1 MSDVRSSG
9 VRIHLLGGFRVLVG
23 PHAVPDATWRW
34 RKARA
39 VVKLLALAPGHQ
51 LHREYILDRLWPDQ
65 PADAATNSLHQALH
79 LARRAVESVRSDAR
93 SSSFLRVQGDLVRLE
108 VGEVWTD
115 VEVFEKTSTASLRA
129 PDVADLERAADLYTG
144 ELLPEDR
151 YEDWTI
157 DRRESL
163 HRLYVSVLLESAR
176 QHEAGGRVALAFDV
190 LERVVALEPAHE
202 DAHVSLMRLRVRAG
216 QVHEA
221 KTQYQ
226 RLRQALR
233 RDLDIEPS
241 EAAAALYREIVAG
254 RLTSTEIAR
263 EVSRQPATPLRAV
276 AKTRE
281 PEAAR
286 QDNLPA
292 PVSSFIGRERELH
305 ELERLL
311 GTTRVLTIV
320 GPGGAGKT
328 RLSLQL
334 AQSVRSTFRD
344 GVWWVDL
351 TPFTGGQFVV
361 SGVNA
366 ALGLQDDPGRSPQQ
380 LLTDFLRSKE
390 LLLIFDNCE
399 HVVRDCAT
407 LVDALLPSSP
417 GLKVV
422 VTSREALG
430 AAGEVRWPAPPMALP
445 MHLPPSMEQAMAS
458 EAVRL
463 FVTRAQAASP
473 GFVLS
478 DINARDVSEICRRL
492 DGMPLAIELA
502 AARVRHLSPAEIEV
516 RVGKQLD
523 LLAGP
528 NTAPARHRTL
538 RAALDWS
545 YGLLSPAE
553 RLLLNRLSVFSGS
566 FTLEAAEGICGE
578 AGLESAGVLDVLSHL
593 IDKSLVQVEETTQGL
608 LRYRLLETVRQH
620 ARDRLVES
628 GEEPAVR
635 GRHLHWFLDLAEAH
649 DADRGIPASADWLD
663 LLEREHDNLRAAL
676 EWARERDPD
685 TGLRI
690 AGSLGWFWMI
700 RGHYNEG
707 FRWLE
712 AALASSSAQTAH
724 RAKALDWAAN
734 LAIGHRPIASIV
746 QELSALSKA
755 LPDRIHAA
763 RTTSYQGHLAHDKG
777 DSRRAAA
784 LYAES
789 VALFRNLDTGQGRQG
804 LAFALA
810 ALGRVVSA
818 EGDHE
823 RAAALLEE
831 SLALLRESGEL
842 FIGNALVELARL
854 AERQDQYARAKAYLE
869 ESLAI
874 DRRIGAKRR
883 IAGDLVRLAGVAL
896 LQGNFG
902 DAAALC
908 EEALPTLRR
917 LGEPGITFFALIALA
932 RIARCLGDYA
942 RGKALIDQV
951 FDIARDLGIDWGIAA
966 ARNELGIIAFHEGD
980 DARASTL
987 LEQSLAYFRR
997 SGEAIEVAGA
1007 LHWLALLALRSGD
1020 IMRATDLA
1028 TESLTRARAV
1038 GSRAIISHGLEAM
1051 AAVEGARG
1059 QPDHAARLLSAAAA
1073 IRDAI
1078 GHPVEPARQL
1088 EYDALAAMVR
1098 TALGEKAAS
1107 EAWEAGRAMTIEAAV
1122 ECALA
1127 YSAHSQRSGFQ
1138 RIPP

>member
-1 MSDVRSSG
+1 M
-9 VRIHLLGGFRVLVG
+9 RIHLLGGFRVLVG
-23 PHAVPDATWRW
+23 PHAVPDGAWRW

-39 VVKLLALAPGHQ
+39 VVKLLALAPGHR
-51 LHREYILDRLWPDQ
+51 LHRGHILDRLWPEQ
-65 PADAATNSLHQALH
+65 PPEGSAKSLHQALH
-79 LARRAVESVRSDAR
+79 LARRALESAGSDAR
-93 SSSFLRVQGDLVRLE
+93 FSSILRVQSDLVRLE
-108 VGEVWTD
+108 AGEVWID
-115 VEVFEKTSTASLRA
+115 VEAFEAAATAALRA
-129 PDVADLERAADLYTG
+129 PKVADLERAADLYTG

-157 DRRESL
+157 ERREGL
-163 HRLYVSVLLESAR
+163 HRLYVSALLELAR
-176 QHEAGGRVALAFDV
+176 QHRVEGSIALAIDEF
-190 LERVVALEPAHE
+190 ERVLAVEPAHE
-202 DAHVSLMRLRVRAG
+202 DAHVGLMRLRAQVG
-216 QVHEA
+216 QLHEA
-221 KTQYQ
+221 RTQYE
-226 RLRQALR
+226 RLREALR
-233 RDLDIEPS
+233 RELDAEPS
-241 EAAAALYREIVAG
+241 EATTALYRDIVAG
-254 RLTSTEIAR
+254 RLASTGIAT
-263 EVSRQPATPLRAV
+263 EVTKTQPVMVSRATRKP
-276 AKTRE
+276 RE
-281 PEAAR
+281 PEATH
-286 QDNLPA
+286 QGNLPA

-305 ELERLL
+305 ELKQLL
-311 GTTRVLTIV
+311 GTTRALTIV

-328 RLSLQL
+328 RLALQL
-334 AQSVRSTFRD
+334 ALSVRSTFPD
-344 GVWWVDL
+344 GAWWVDL
-351 TPFTGGQFVV
+351 VPFTDGQFVL

-366 ALGLQDDPGRSPQQ
+366 ALALQDDPGRSAQQ

-390 LLLIFDNCE
+390 LLLVLDNCE
-399 HVVRDCAT
+399 HVVGDCAT
-407 LVDALLPSSP
+407 LVDALLRIAPR
-417 GLKVV
+417 LKVV
-422 VTSREALG
+422 ATSREALG
-430 AAGEVRWPAPPMALP
+430 AAGEVRWSAPPMALP
-445 MHLPPSMEQAMAS
+445 ISLPPSVEQAMAS

-463 FVTRAQAASP
+463 FVARAQAAYP

-478 DINARDVSEICRRL
+478 DINARDVAEICRRL

-502 AARVRHLSPAEIEV
+502 AGRVRHLSPAEIQT
-516 RVGKQLD
+516 RVGKHLD

-528 NTAPARHRTL
+528 KTAPARHRTL

-545 YGLLSPAE
+545 YSLLSPAE
-553 RLLLNRLSVFSGS
+553 RLLLNRLSVFGGS
-566 FTLEAAEGICGE
+566 FALEAAEGICGG
-578 AGLESAGVLDVLSHL
+578 AGLESSAILDVLSHL
-593 IDKSLVQVEETTQGL
+593 IDKSLVQVEETPQGS
-608 LRYRLLETVRQH
+608 LRYRLLETVRQY

-628 GEEPAVR
+628 DEESALR
-635 GRHLHWFLDLAEAH
+635 GRHLHWFLELAEAH
-649 DADRGIPASADWLD
+649 DADFGVPGKVEWLD

-676 EWARERDPD
+676 EWARENDPD
-685 TGLRI
+685 TGLRL

-700 RGHYNEG
+700 RGHYKDG

-712 AALASSSAQTAH
+712 GALASSSAQTAH
-724 RAKALDWAAN
+724 RAKALDWAAT
-734 LAIGHRPIASIV
+734 LALGHRPNASIV
-746 QELSALSKA
+746 EELATLSKT
-755 LPDRIHAA
+755 LPDRIHEA
-763 RTTSYQGHLAHDKG
+763 RATYYQGHLAQDKG

-789 VALFRNLDTGQGRQG
+789 VALFRNLDTGQGRRG
-804 LAFALA
+804 LALALVG
-810 ALGRVVSA
+810 LGRVVSA

-831 SLALLRESGEL
+831 SLALFRKSGDTL
-842 FIGNALVELARL
+842 FIANVLVELARL
-854 AERQDQYARAKAYLE
+854 AERQDQYARAKAYVE

-883 IAGDLVRLAGVAL
+883 IAGDLVRLAGVVL

-917 LGEPGITFFALIALA
+917 LGERGIAFFALMALA

-951 FDIARDLGIDWGIAA
+951 LDIARDLGIDWGIAA

-987 LEQSLAYFRR
+987 LEQSLVYFRR
-997 SGEAIEVAGA
+997 SGEAIEVAAA

-1028 TESLTRARAV
+1028 AESLTWSRAV

-1051 AAVEGARG
+1051 AAVEGASG
-1059 QPDHAARLLSAAAA
+1059 QPEHAARLLGAAAA
-1073 IRDAI
+1073 VRDAI
-1078 GHPVEPARQL
+1078 GHPVEPARQP